1 MSPIE
6 RERGQVQQMKL
17 DPMVFSDKPASGEFQ
32 YKELSEQE
40 NPIVGEEVAAE
51 YVGEMSS
58 NEDFKV
64 IKNFDFKLHR
74 FPIPVEGIGVNS
86 SAVFSLTST
95 LSNRSLEIFASG
107 WFVGKNLVD
116 SYQLFGGAT
125 LVVNGINLGRQTFV
139 IPAYDYISKGYPY
152 QTIGEASF
160 FHLFTK
166 KDKVHLVLDLWIRT
180 EVDMKSNDGLWKYPE
195 KKVVIQ

>member
-1 MSPIE
+1 M
-6 RERGQVQQMKL
+6 
-17 DPMVFSDKPASGEFQ
+17 
-32 YKELSEQE
+32 
-40 NPIVGEEVAAE
+40 
-51 YVGEMSS
+51 GEMSS

-125 LVVNGINLGRQTFV
+125 LVVNGINLGRQPFV

-152 QTIGEASF
+152 QTIGKASF
-160 FHLFTK
+160 FHLFSR
-166 KDKVHLVLDLWIRT
+166 KDSIRLILDLWVKIET
-180 EVDMKSNDGLWKYPE
+180 DSGVNKGFWQYSD